1 MEEIHSTYSTWF
13 NRMTEYGFTEGQDF
27 IQKMEES
34 TDYQRVT
41 QNCPT
46 PGGVQENTE
55 RYNN

>member
-1 MEEIHSTYSTWF
+1 
-13 NRMTEYGFTEGQDF
+13 MTEYGFTEGQDF